1 MSKPQPQPQPQR
13 LHAVG
18 SEPVLARI
26 RSLLPSLRRSDAAV
40 ARAILERPDRVL
52 KQSVA
57 ELAATADV
65 SDATVIHC
73 CKKLGFSGFQHLKF
87 ELSQA
92 LEAESL
98 VVDRPGKLTKA
109 SPVGDVV
116 GDVVRSTGAAI
127 EDVRATLDLGALE
140 AVVEALDAAGAIVVV
155 GATPSYFVADDA
167 AYRLSSIGLPAE
179 APQGGSAQ
187 LLRCSQLG
195 KGDACLAI
203 SHTGATPDSIKP
215 VQAAAKA
222 GATTTAITSFARSAL
237 AKSAQH
243 VLVAGGAAVSVRV
256 EAMASRFAHLAVF
269 DAIYVALALRNPR
282 RTAKAQAV
290 LDEFYAETQL

>member
-1 MSKPQPQPQPQR
+1 MSEAQPQR
-13 LHAVG
+13 LHVVG

-26 RSLLPSLRRSDAAV
+26 RTLLPSLRRSDAAV
-40 ARAILERPDRVL
+40 ARAILDSPDGVL

-57 ELAATADV
+57 ELAAAAEV

-92 LEAESL
+92 LEAEGL
-98 VVDRPGKLTKA
+98 VVDRPGRLTKG

-116 GDVVRSTGAAI
+116 GEVVRSTGAAV
-127 EDVRATLDLGALE
+127 EDVRATLDLAALD
-140 AVVEALDAAGAIVVV
+140 AVVAALDAAGSIVVV
-155 GATPSYFVADDA
+155 GATPSYFVAADV
-167 AYRLSSIGLPAE
+167 AYRLATIGLPAE
-179 APQGGSAQ
+179 APPGGTAQ
-187 LLRCSQLG
+187 LLRCGQLG
-195 KGDACLAI
+195 RGDVCLAI

-222 GATTTAITSFARSAL
+222 GATTAAITSFARSAL
-237 AKSAQH
+237 AKSAEH
-243 VLVAGGAAVSVRV
+243 VLVAGGDAVSVRV

-282 RTAKAQAV
+282 RAAKAQETLA
-290 LDEFYAETQL
+290 DFYSETQL